1 MKPVDTDLLPPHL
14 VAGVQTRNR
23 GVGSVVGYA
32 LLLVIVA
39 FGTVSVV
46 ALGGAALTD
55 LQASAQADQAAVAMS
70 EFDSKVSQV
79 ALGDAGAQTVELGGD
94 GGTVSV
100 EEDAGNV
107 RITRTNASGETV
119 IADRTLGAVVYD
131 LGETRVAYQG
141 GGVWRTGSSGTR
153 MISSPEYHYRGETLT
168 FPIVR
173 VTGDWSGSPSSALD
187 IRSGSRT
194 AFYPTNTRENPLEDG
209 YIEVELTSEYHAAWA
224 AYFRSRTDGSV
235 THTPATNTVTANL
248 TVPFEVDF
256 DYGVSATE
264 SGSNAIQS
272 TGNAEYNGPTATGT
286 DHPTADNRIDDRI
299 ADCESGGCDDLSAA
313 LASGPLTNG
322 TYYADED
329 TTITSSSYDTS
340 DGPVHVVVDGDLSFD
355 GTGGPGNP
363 DHVVSGGDQVR
374 FYVKGD
380 LEITGNGAVNTG
392 DDPDNVLALV
402 HSDAGSVTAASGTP
416 QFTGYIY
423 APGTDFEINGGGA
436 CGTDNGNGNSG
447 GNGCDGNVVGGVV
460 VDTAEAVGSGKLQ
473 YEPPG
478 FSFELDSGTAIT
490 YLHVT
495 ERRVAVDGGS

>member
-1 MKPVDTDLLPPHL
+1 MQ
-14 VAGVQTRNR
+14 ARNR
-23 GVGSVVGYA
+23 AVSSVVGYT

-55 LQASAQADQAAVAMS
+55 LQTSAQADQAAVAMS

-79 ALGDAGAQTVELGGD
+79 ALGDAGVQSVELGGD
-94 GGTVSV
+94 DGTVSV
-100 EEDAGNV
+100 DEDAGNV

-131 LGETRVAYQG
+131 LGETTVAYQG
-141 GGVWRTGSSGTR
+141 GGVWRTGSGGTR
-153 MISSPEYHYRGETLT
+153 MVSSPEYHYRGETLT

-194 AFYPTNTRENPLEDG
+194 AFYPNSTRKNPLEDG
-209 YIEVELTSEYHAAWA
+209 YVEVEVTSEYHAAWA

-264 SGSNAIQS
+264 SGGDAIQS
-272 TGNAEYNGPTATGT
+272 NGNAEYNGPTATGT
-286 DHPTADNRIDDRI
+286 NHPTADNRIDDRI

-313 LASGPLTNG
+313 LANGTLTNG
-322 TYYADED
+322 TYYADGD
-329 TTITSSSYDTS
+329 TSITNSSYDTS
-340 DGPVHVVVDGDLSFD
+340 DGPVHVVVDGDLSFN
-355 GTGGPGNP
+355 GTGGPGDP
-363 DHVVSGGDQVR
+363 DHVVTGGDQVR

-392 DDPDNVLALV
+392 DDPGNVLALV

-423 APGTDFEINGGGA
+423 APGTDFVINGGGA
-436 CGTDNGNGNSG
+436 CGTDNGASDNGN
-447 GNGCDGNVVGGVV
+447 GNNDCDGNVVGGVV
-460 VDTAEAVGSGKLQ
+460 VNTADASGSGKLQ

-478 FSFELDSGTAIT
+478 FSFDLDSGTAIT